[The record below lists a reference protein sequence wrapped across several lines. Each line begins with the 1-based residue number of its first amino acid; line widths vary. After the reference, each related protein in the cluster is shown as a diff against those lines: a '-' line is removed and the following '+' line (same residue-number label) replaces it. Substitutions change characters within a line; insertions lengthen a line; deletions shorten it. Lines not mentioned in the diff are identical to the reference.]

1 MYDNKQTQS
10 DVALGAD
17 SRSERPIDD
26 EEIKSIFSDFAG
38 AEPTALA
45 VSGGADSMALLYLAA
60 RWRQLAPDLAPEF
73 HVLTVDHG
81 LRPEARAE
89 AQRVAAAAASHD
101 MSHAVLT
108 WRARETTSRLQ
119 ERARIAR
126 YDLMS
131 DHCRKRGIGRLAT
144 AHHLDDQAE
153 TVLMRLARGSGVD
166 GLAAIPKR
174 SFWAGVEIARPLLDV
189 SKSRLV
195 ATLRDAGQAWSED
208 PSNRSDAFERNRVRA
223 ALVQL
228 EGLGFDAAR
237 LALTARRMRRAQKAL
252 ETSTD
257 KFLTNTL
264 TLYEAGFCAMQ
275 MEQISA
281 APDEIA
287 LRALSRIVM
296 AVGGQAAP
304 PRLQRLENLL
314 AALKGDEHKAR
325 TLGGCRIVDSR
336 DRVCVIREYGRK
348 GYPELTVMPGDSG
361 LWDRRFKVFVDSDST
376 SPLTVRALGRIEF
389 AALRRDDDVVRRCPS
404 AIGSGLVSFWRG
416 DVLVSVPHLNFDAE
430 RRSGARLASSARPA
444 RCGAQFVNAGLVA
457 QTKLT
462 AGLI

>member
-26 EEIKSIFSDFAG
+26 EEIKSIFSEFAG
-38 AEPTALA
+38 TEPIALA

-60 RWRQLAPDLAPEF
+60 RWRQIAPDLAPEF
-73 HVLTVDHG
+73 HALTVDHG
-81 LRPEARAE
+81 MRPEAHVE
-89 AQRVAAAAASHD
+89 AQCVADAAASYD

-108 WRARETTSRLQ
+108 WRARNKTSRLQ

-131 DHCRKRGIGRLAT
+131 DHCSKRGIGRLAT

-174 SFWAGVEIARPLLDV
+174 SVWAGVEIARPLLDV
-189 SKSRLV
+189 SKNRLV
-195 ATLRDAGQAWSED
+195 ATLEEAKQAWSED
-208 PSNRSDAFERNRVRA
+208 PSNQSDAFERNRVRA
-223 ALVQL
+223 ALAQL
-228 EGLGFDAAR
+228 ERLGFDAGR
-237 LALTARRMRRAQKAL
+237 LALTARRMRRAQEAL

-257 KFLTNTL
+257 KFLAGAL
-264 TLYEAGFCAMQ
+264 TLFEAGFCVMQ

-296 AVGGQAAP
+296 AVGGQATP

-314 AALKGDEHKAR
+314 AALQGHEHKAR
-325 TLGGCRIVDSR
+325 TLGGCRIVVSR
-336 DRVCVIREYGRK
+336 GRVCVFREYGRK
-348 GYPELTVMPGDSG
+348 GYPELTVMPGEKG
-361 LWDRRFKVFVDSDST
+361 LWDRRFKVFVDRDST
-376 SPLTVRALGRIEF
+376 SPLTVRALGRSEF
-389 AALRRDDDVVRRCPS
+389 AALRRDDDMVRRCPS

-416 DVLVSVPHLNFDAE
+416 DVLVNVPHLIFDAE
-430 RRSGARLASSARPA
+430 RGLGARSAVSVTPA
-444 RCGAQFVNAGLVA
+444 HCGAQFVNAGLIA

-462 AGLI
+462 VGLI